1 MERRWA
7 RDGRR
12 DGRSGLRRA
21 HGGGVRRA
29 GLGAEVGRAA
39 VSYENIV
46 GLALSVLL
54 ALFLGCALLFP
65 ERF

>member
-1 MERRWA
+1 MHVSGAERRQ
-7 RDGRR
+7 DGRV
-12 DGRSGLRRA
+12 GVHRA
-21 HGGGVRRA
+21 HDGDFRRT
-29 GLGAEVGRAA
+29 GRGAEVGRAA

-54 ALFLGCALLFP
+54 ALFLGAALLFP